1 MVWAFCMSTYRLA
14 TAECRDFFPHLRL
27 PFPKVPR
34 RVLHSCESHLG
45 HDSGAGDCQVG
56 CPLAVLA
63 PVEDVQ
69 HQDGQQHLNGHQ
81 GNAGAVV
88 DAYKNT

>member
-1 MVWAFCMSTYRLA
+1 
-14 TAECRDFFPHLRL
+14 
-27 PFPKVPR
+27 
-34 RVLHSCESHLG
+34 
-45 HDSGAGDCQVG
+45 
-56 CPLAVLA
+56 
-63 PVEDVQ
+63 VEDVQ